1 LKQRCGAQDS
11 QLYVFWRLQKLSCG
25 AESRGYHAEEV
36 AGLILPVLLPAD
48 MSASAFHKPID
59 VIRYIPEVVR
69 NWRGSTLMDADRIKV
84 GARPEK

>member
-1 LKQRCGAQDS
+1 
-11 QLYVFWRLQKLSCG
+11 
-25 AESRGYHAEEV
+25 
-36 AGLILPVLLPAD
+36 

-84 GARPEK
+84 GACPKPGHPGLSSRVLGQKGGYKTRTTFPKRVGIPSV